1 MQLLHYQS
9 LPKSITSSVISVG
22 NFDGIHR
29 GHELLIREV
38 VKRAKDAGIAS
49 IIVTFDPHTRSV
61 VNDAVQPVLSTLE
74 EKAVLLERL
83 GVDYLAWIPFNAAF
97 AALSPAEFL
106 ENVVKKEFRAS
117 EMVMGEQHTF
127 GSKQAGDKNFLQSE
141 AGRNHI
147 NIFAI
152 STLTGGDLVIS
163 STEIRKSL
171 LAGLVSDSVEMLGHP
186 YLISG
191 TRVRGIQ
198 KGTELGV
205 PTINFKL
212 PTAHKVLPPSGVYA
226 AELEYKKEKSTG
238 ALYIGDCPTFD
249 NRDFHLEFHAL
260 NFSGHAPEAG
270 ETGCVWVHEM
280 IRPDARFESQNE
292 LVIQMNKDV
301 VSINNF
307 FAGERI
313 CR

>member
-9 LPKSITSSVISVG
+9 LPKIVTSSVISVG

-38 VKRAKDAGIAS
+38 VKRARAAGIAS
-49 IIVTFDPHTRSV
+49 VIVTFDPHTRSV
-61 VNDAVQPVLSTLE
+61 VNDAEQPVLSTLE
-74 EKAVLLERL
+74 EKAVLLERF
-83 GVDYLAWIPFNAAF
+83 GVDYLAWIPFDAAF

-117 EMVMGEQHTF
+117 EIVMGEQHTF

-152 STLTGGDLVIS
+152 STLTGENLVIS
-163 STEIRKSL
+163 STEIRK
-171 LAGLVSDSVEMLGHP
+171 AIVEGRVFDSVKMLGHP

-191 TRVRGIQ
+191 IRVRGIQ

-260 NFSGHAPEAG
+260 NFNGHAPETG
-270 ETGCVWVHEM
+270 EIGQVWIHQM
-280 IRPDARFESQNE
+280 IRRDIKFSSSDE
-292 LVIQMNKDV
+292 LVLQMNKDV